1 MSDHQRFSILCVCTG
16 NICRSPVAERLLGRE
31 AGAEVEVG
39 SAGTFGVV
47 GAPISEPMARRL
59 RAATVGADLAARR
72 LRAPIA
78 NAADPGPRLDQGPP
92 LGDRRALA
100 GSGAAHFHPAGV
112 RPAAGGHG
120 ATRAP
125 VGTPAVRLRAAV
137 PILATRRSPSPTS
150 DDIDDPIGRPEAV
163 YERVFGE
170 IAQAVDR
177 VAAVIVA
184 PTWRLLGPVISTRA
198 RRVREGSEETR
209 SAIPSAPRTP
219 RA

>member
-1 MSDHQRFSILCVCTG
+1 VSDHQRFSILCVCTG
-16 NICRSPVAERLLGRE
+16 NICRSPVAERLLAARLGPS
-31 AGAEVEVG
+31 VEVG

-59 RAATVGADLAARR
+59 RAATVGADLFAARR

-78 NAADPGPRLDQGPP
+78 NAADLVLALTKAHRSEIVELSPALVRRTFTLLEFARLLEVMGPHEL
-92 LGDRRALA
+92 
-100 GSGAAHFHPAGV
+100 
-112 RPAAGGHG
+112 
-120 ATRAP
+120 P

-150 DDIDDPIGRPEAV
+150 DDIDDPIGRSEAV

-184 PTWRLLGPVISTRA
+184 PT
-198 RRVREGSEETR
+198 
-209 SAIPSAPRTP
+209 
-219 RA
+219 